1 LFNHRVVLLWCT
13 KVLPFIELLVDDFN
27 SQSFNVSLSVHHL
40 VRNLLWQN
48 AEAAENGHI
57 FQLLSVFQR
66 SVTHS
71 RVARAARQ
79 AVAIKARVCFL
90 LVCDY
95 SILACI
101 VFGI

>member
-1 LFNHRVVLLWCT
+1 M
-13 KVLPFIELLVDDFN
+13 
-27 SQSFNVSLSVHHL
+27 VHFQCII
-40 VRNLLWQN
+40 WSEMCCGKN

-57 FQLLSVFQR
+57 FQLLVIFQR
-66 SVTHS
+66 SVTHF

-101 VFGI
+101 VLVLELIYRIL

>member
-1 LFNHRVVLLWCT
+1 MFNFQCIIWSETCCG
-13 KVLPFIELLVDDFN
+13 K
-27 SQSFNVSLSVHHL
+27 
-40 VRNLLWQN
+40 N
-48 AEAAENGHI
+48 AEATENGHI
-57 FQLLSVFQR
+57 FQFLSIFQR

-101 VFGI
+101 VLVLVLIYKILRKSRVFLNFF